1 MSADLT
7 KAERVALS
15 LFLTEYPDNWTFQEI
30 LKALD
35 PDNLSDDWEQ
45 ITIWQ
50 PLENDYA
57 AAAMAI
63 QDTRDTLTRIYGE

>member
-15 LFLTEYPDNWTFQEI
+15 LFLTEYPDNWTFGEI

-50 PLENDYA
+50 PLENDHGL
-57 AAAMAI
+57 I
-63 QDTRDTLTRIYGE
+63 IDTLQDTRDTLTRIYGE